1 MRIILLCM
9 AILFVVGIPA
19 RADEEDPYLSV
30 SEAKPLRER
39 WQDCTAAAV
48 KRHLES
54 SRGAEDIADLALS
67 ACKVRENALVNVLG
81 RRLGTAAGRRIVG
94 ELRTYDRIVLI
105 RIIERLRGK

>member
-9 AILFVVGIPA
+9 AILFVVGTPA

-30 SEAKPLRER
+30 AEAKPLRER

-54 SRGAEDIADLALS
+54 SRGAAEIADLALS
-67 ACKVRENALVNVLG
+67 TCKTRENALANVLG